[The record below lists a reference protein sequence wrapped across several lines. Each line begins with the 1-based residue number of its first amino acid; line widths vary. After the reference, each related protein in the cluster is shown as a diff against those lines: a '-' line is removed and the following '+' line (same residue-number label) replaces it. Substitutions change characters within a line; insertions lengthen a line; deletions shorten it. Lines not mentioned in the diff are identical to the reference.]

1 MSPRSAQLHDAP
13 MRHPAINPTV
23 PCCAPEVHLPAARQS
38 RQARMD
44 QQPFGNSSAR
54 KHSWILC
61 VSSPPVFAIATIT
74 IGTCHRKT
82 GMETVAFSPCLP
94 QPHPRVLDT
103 ERRRG
108 GRKKR
113 GETAHLLL
121 EEEERDDDD
130 QEVNADCADPKLTS
144 ERAERGRQA
153 QSLSAS
159 DASPRGDSRI

>member
-82 GMETVAFSPCLP
+82 GMETVAFSPCL
-94 QPHPRVLDT
+94 
-103 ERRRG
+103 
-108 GRKKR
+108 
-113 GETAHLLL
+113 LL

>member
-1 MSPRSAQLHDAP
+1 VVTILMSPRSAQLHDAP

-82 GMETVAFSPCLP
+82 GMETVAFSPCL
-94 QPHPRVLDT
+94 
-103 ERRRG
+103 
-108 GRKKR
+108 
-113 GETAHLLL
+113 LL